1 MSWLESVIRYMPA
14 YDTIAE
20 VRAVSPAPQFSQLVF
35 CEGNSCFYRWKLNAT
50 GADDGDLTLAPS
62 NPADVNRGRWS
73 KIAIS
78 GGGGGGTLAGDASGP
93 AGTNVVTHVT
103 GTTNTKVNG
112 TTSVAAQVAGVD
124 VATVDGTGLTLGSA
138 DVHYLHGAGAPT
150 VSAPNGSQYLRTD
163 GTSTTTLYVRV
174 SGAWVAR

>member
-14 YDTIAE
+14 YDTVAE

-50 GADDGDLTLAPS
+50 GADDGDELLAPS

-73 KIAIS
+73 KIAVS
-78 GGGGGGTLAGDASGP
+78 GGGGGTLAGDANGA
-93 AGTNVVTHVT
+93 AGANVVTHVT
-103 GTTNTKVNG
+103 GTANTKVNS
-112 TTSVAAQVAGVD
+112 TTDVALQVAGVD
-124 VATVDGTGLTLGSA
+124 VAKADVNGLTLGTA
-138 DVHYLHGAGAPT
+138 DVSYLHGAGAPT